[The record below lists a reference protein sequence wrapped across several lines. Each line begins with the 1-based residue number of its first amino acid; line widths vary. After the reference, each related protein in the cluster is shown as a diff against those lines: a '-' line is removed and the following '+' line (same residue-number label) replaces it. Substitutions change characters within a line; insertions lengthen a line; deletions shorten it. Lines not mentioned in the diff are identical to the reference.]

1 MHRCNV
7 CKTDFTRKDNLARH
21 QNTVCRKSE
30 DVQSVLPVKRTH
42 INTTPQKII
51 ETSLGDEESSPKKK
65 RLDYD
70 EISEQELDDSPDIQF
85 LPGDIE
91 ELQDRAKEILKEFG
105 NGKFD
110 NNNELVTILDNLKG
124 RGVIKSEDYRKVTD
138 YLSSKLQSEEEEEE
152 EEKDV
157 ESRII
162 DTLQYLIQHDM
173 KEIEKLLELFVEK
186 GGTDVEEDVELL
198 GNLFRTW
205 IQASIHDKETMLIDI
220 KRLLNRIYTSN
231 DNMFVS
237 KVPRLNVFQ
246 FEKILND
253 IIENHHRVDEVI
265 RRLDQENS
273 AEETLNRLYVSKYIN
288 NEQYENLKVKIEEG
302 KMDLDEV
309 IFQLK
314 QFKVG
319 QGLSFLPRLTSDLI
333 NKVKEGVAIYA
344 KEKSSCLRKT
354 LHAMLNEL
362 LERKAISKRDYRDHI
377 ERYEIN

>member
-138 YLSSKLQSEEEEEE
+138 YFSSKQQSEESEEEEEV
-152 EEKDV
+152 EKDV
-157 ESRII
+157 DSKIS

-173 KEIEKLLELFVEK
+173 
-186 GGTDVEEDVELL
+186 
-198 GNLFRTW
+198 N
-205 IQASIHDKETMLIDI
+205 
-220 KRLLNRIYTSN
+220 
-231 DNMFVS
+231 
-237 KVPRLNVFQ
+237 
-246 FEKILND
+246 
-253 IIENHHRVDEVI
+253 
-265 RRLDQENS
+265 
-273 AEETLNRLYVSKYIN
+273 
-288 NEQYENLKVKIEEG
+288 KIESI
-302 KMDLDEV
+302 V
-309 IFQLK
+309 PSTI
-314 QFKVG
+314 
-319 QGLSFLPRLTSDLI
+319 
-333 NKVKEGVAIYA
+333 
-344 KEKSSCLRKT
+344 
-354 LHAMLNEL
+354 
-362 LERKAISKRDYRDHI
+362 LE
-377 ERYEIN
+377 N